1 MEEIREILEN
11 YYSSGKEENRL
22 VKDKAHQVEFL
33 TTTKYIDKY
42 LKKGHKILEVGAG
55 TGRYSL
61 HYAKKGYEV
70 EAVELTKSNIEEFKK
85 HITNNMKIN
94 IHEGN
99 ALDLS
104 IYEDNTFDI
113 TLLLGPVYHLFTIE
127 EKEKAINESIR
138 VTKPHGK
145 IFIAYIT
152 NDIVILS
159 YGLRKGNLLKLK
171 DVCDENYRVKEIPEE
186 IFSVNYVEEFENMMK
201 EFPVNMLHQ
210 VAVDG
215 LSETLADYINELS
228 EEEYKVWIDY
238 HFKNCERK
246 DLMGYSS
253 HVLYICEKIIKKIE
267 SEEVAKMIKE
277 KFNL

>member
-1 MEEIREILEN
+1 MQEVKELLEN
-11 YYSSGKEENRL
+11 YYSGYEEEKRL
-22 VKDKAHQVEFL
+22 VKDKAHMVEFL
-33 TTTKYIDKY
+33 TTTRYIDKY
-42 LKKGHKILEVGAG
+42 LKPGDKILEVGAG

-61 HYAKKGYEV
+61 HYASKGYEV

-85 HITNNMKIN
+85 HIESNMKVN
-94 IHEGN
+94 AHEGN

-104 IYEDNTFDI
+104 MYEDNSFNI
-113 TLLLGPVYHLFTIE
+113 TLVLGPIYHLFSIE
-127 EKEKAINESIR
+127 EKKKAIEEAIR

-152 NDIVILS
+152 NDIVILT
-159 YGLRKGNLLKLK
+159 YGLKKGNLLKLK

-186 IFSVNYVEEFENMMK
+186 IFSVNYIEEFDNMMK
-201 EFPVNMLHQ
+201 EFPVNKLCE

-215 LSETLADYINELS
+215 LSESLSDYINELS
-228 EEEYKVWIDY
+228 EDEYKIWLDY

-253 HVLYICEKIIKKIE
+253 HVVYICEKK
-267 SEEVAKMIKE
+267 
-277 KFNL
+277 

>member
-1 MEEIREILEN
+1 MENVKEILES

-33 TTTKYIDKY
+33 TTVRYIDKY
-42 LKKGHKILEVGAG
+42 LKTGDKILEIGAG

-61 HYAKKGYEV
+61 YYAKKGYEV
-70 EAVELTKSNIEEFKK
+70 EAIELTKSNIKEFKK
-85 HITNNMKIN
+85 HIESNMKIG

-104 IYEDNTFDI
+104 MYDDNTFDI
-113 TLLLGPVYHLFTIE
+113 TLLLGPVYHLFSVE
-127 EKEKAINESIR
+127 EKKKAIGEAIR

-152 NDIVILS
+152 NDTVIIS

-171 DVCDENYRVKEIPEE
+171 DVCDEKYRVKEIPEE
-186 IFSVNYVEEFENMMK
+186 IFSVNYIDEFDNMMK
-201 EFPVNMLHQ
+201 EFQVKKLCE

-215 LSETLADYINELS
+215 ISESLSDYINKLS
-228 EEEYKVWIDY
+228 EEEYKVWLDY

-253 HVLYICEKIIKKIE
+253 HVLYICEK
-267 SEEVAKMIKE
+267 
-277 KFNL
+277 N

>member
-1 MEEIREILEN
+1 MENVKEILEN
-11 YYSSGKEENRL
+11 YYSSGKEGNRL

-33 TTTKYIDKY
+33 TTTRYIDKY
-42 LKKGHKILEVGAG
+42 LKTGDKILEIGAG

-61 HYAKKGYEV
+61 YYAKKGYEV
-70 EAVELTKSNIEEFKK
+70 EAVELTKSNIKEFEKN
-85 HITNNMKIN
+85 IDTNMKIA

-104 IYEDNTFDI
+104 MYEDNTFDI
-113 TLLLGPVYHLFTIE
+113 TLVLGPIYHLFSME
-127 EKEKAINESIR
+127 DKRRAIDEAIR

-152 NDIVILS
+152 NDTVIIS

-186 IFSVNYVEEFENMMK
+186 IFSVNYIEEFENMMRK
-201 EFPVNMLHQ
+201 FHVKMLHE
-210 VAVDG
+210 VGVDG
-215 LSETLADYINELS
+215 LSENLEYYINKLS
-228 EEEYKVWIDY
+228 EKEYKVWLDY

-253 HVLYICEKIIKKIE
+253 HVVYICEK
-267 SEEVAKMIKE
+267 
-277 KFNL
+277 N

>member
-1 MEEIREILEN
+1 MENVKEILES

-33 TTTKYIDKY
+33 TTVRYIDKY
-42 LKKGHKILEVGAG
+42 LKTGDKILEIGAG

-61 HYAKKGYEV
+61 YYAKKGYEV
-70 EAVELTKSNIEEFKK
+70 EAIELTKSNIKEFKK
-85 HITNNMKIN
+85 HIESNMKIG

-104 IYEDNTFDI
+104 MYDDNTFDI
-113 TLLLGPVYHLFTIE
+113 TLLLGPVYHLFSVE
-127 EKEKAINESIR
+127 EKKKAIGEAIR
-138 VTKPHGK
+138 VTKKNGK

-152 NDIVILS
+152 NDTVIIS

-186 IFSVNYVEEFENMMK
+186 IFSVNYIDEFDNMMK
-201 EFPVNMLHQ
+201 EFQVKKLCE

-215 LSETLADYINELS
+215 ISESLSDYINKLS
-228 EEEYKVWIDY
+228 EEEYKVWLDY

-253 HVLYICEKIIKKIE
+253 HVLYICEK
-267 SEEVAKMIKE
+267 
-277 KFNL
+277 N

>member
-1 MEEIREILEN
+1 MENVKEILEN

-33 TTTKYIDKY
+33 TTVRYIDKY
-42 LKKGHKILEVGAG
+42 LKTGDKILEIGAG

-61 HYAKKGYEV
+61 YYAKKGYEV
-70 EAVELTKSNIEEFKK
+70 EAVELTKSNIKEFQK
-85 HITNNMKIN
+85 HIESNMKIG

-104 IYEDNTFDI
+104 MYEDNTFDI
-113 TLLLGPVYHLFTIE
+113 TLLLGPVYHLFSVEEKKKAIE
-127 EKEKAINESIR
+127 EAIR

-152 NDIVILS
+152 NDIVILT
-159 YGLRKGNLLKLK
+159 YGLKKENLLKLK

-186 IFSVNYVEEFENMMK
+186 IFSVNYINEFDNMMK
-201 EFPVNMLHQ
+201 EFPVKFLKEL
-210 VAVDG
+210 ATDG
-215 LSETLADYINELS
+215 LSESLSDYINKLS
-228 EEEYKVWIDY
+228 EEEYKVWLDY

-253 HVLYICEKIIKKIE
+253 HVLYICEK
-267 SEEVAKMIKE
+267 
-277 KFNL
+277 N